1 MFTLIDSTTWYVV
14 ANYRESKLKNIRLG
28 SPVDVLLMGHP
39 DRKFHGVVEG
49 IGTGHELKHGLHA
62 LRRERGPLSTR
73 LFHAQ

>member
-39 DRKFHGVVEG
+39 DRKFHG
-49 IGTGHELKHGLHA
+49 HGQRMVSLLA
-62 LRRERGPLSTR
+62 PYASRPST
-73 LFHAQ
+73 AI